1 MVRKN
6 GIYYYCNLASP
17 SIYDGEAIKNI
28 DYDLDIKVFPD
39 YSFNILDENE
49 YDEHARKMNYP
60 EDIKMIVEME
70 MRNLIRMIEQNEK
83 PFNFDYINDYLMRY
97 FEIISN
103 KQV

>member
-1 MVRKN
+1 
-6 GIYYYCNLASP
+6 
-17 SIYDGEAIKNI
+17 
-28 DYDLDIKVFPD
+28 
-39 YSFNILDENE
+39 
-49 YDEHARKMNYP
+49 MNYP